1 MLWPHGKMKSAE
13 YNVAYLKNPA
23 SLDNKRNHVV
33 SCRMLII
40 TVVEYSPVEHNVVS
54 EKIYLFLPWSRIRNE
69 FLSSDEHGKLKKSY
83 IYQLLLSQSIGQ
95 VIIPKPTE
103 IKYITIIAIYVK
115 LENDSLL
122 LQIVPFLLL
131 LHLLL
136 R

>member
-1 MLWPHGKMKSAE
+1 MKFAE

-40 TVVEYSPVEHNVVS
+40 TVVEYSPVEHIVVS
-54 EKIYLFLPWSRIRNE
+54 EKTYLFLPRSRIRNE

-103 IKYITIIAIYVK
+103 IKYITTIAIYVK

-122 LQIVPFLLL
+122 LQIVLFLLSL
-131 LHLLL
+131 TSY
-136 R
+136 